1 MDHLKSLID
10 ENTAAILVN
19 NPSNPCGS
27 VYSKSHLKDIIDIAE
42 ENFLPIIADEIYGN
56 MVFKG
61 HEFIPMASLTQ
72 NVPIISCSGLAK
84 QYLVPGWRVG
94 WILIYDR
101 ENRLK
106 EVAAGM
112 KKLAMIILSTCT
124 VMQAAIPDIIKNTPA
139 DFMTKTMAQLEE
151 NANLVKDY
159 LLNSPGLEPIVPQ
172 GTLYLMAKI
181 NSSSYRD
188 IKCDIDFMEKLLQ
201 EEAVMCLPG
210 TVSSIFIS

>member
-210 TVSSIFIS
+210 TVSSIFMS